1 MLPESTDVHCVYWLP
16 LSSSG
21 RNYTAFGDPF
31 SDITSSWRIS
41 YWEDQRRYTYE
52 TAPSFSVRLI
62 HSSESFGLETF
73 RLSNEEVI
81 PSSFATIAL
90 IKGSPMTG
98 AASTGYIDTANICAF
113 SLCAR
118 EYNVSMKSGL
128 LRSEII
134 STSYSDLKS
143 VDKDPSD
150 ETPSYT
156 FTFPNNPGNDITF
169 VPRDKAIQEKAGMDW
184 LPIEEILR
192 LALAGVFGGDLLLST
207 ARNYSNLFPISSN
220 FIQSGLNAS
229 VNIPKTMDRVAAA
242 MTNHLR
248 DISNYTVIGESGS
261 MEIFI
266 RVSWLWLLLP
276 ILSTCLGTVL
286 LAWVIIVTRRRKL
299 PVWKASELALLFH
312 GLNFRLN
319 ERIDTRQ
326 VSAMEEVTSAVQ
338 VRLAQDVTGTLKLR
352 RKLK

>member
-1 MLPESTDVHCVYWLP
+1 MLPESTDVQCVYWLP

-21 RNYTAFGDPF
+21 RNYTAIEDPF
-31 SDITSSWRIS
+31 SDITLSWRIS
-41 YWEDQRRYTYE
+41 YWEDQRRNTYD
-52 TAPSFSVRLI
+52 TAPSFSVRFI
-62 HSSESFGLETF
+62 HSSESFGSEAF

-98 AASTGYIDTANICAF
+98 AASTGYIDSANMCAF

-118 EYNVSMKSGL
+118 EYNISMKSGL

-143 VDKDPSD
+143 VDKDASG

-156 FTFPNNPGNDITF
+156 FTFLNNPSNDFTF
-169 VPRDKAIQEKAGMDW
+169 VPKGKAIQEKAGMDW
-184 LPIEEILR
+184 LPIEEILFV
-192 LALAGVFGGDLLLST
+192 ALQGVLGGDLLLST
-207 ARNYSNLFPISSN
+207 ARNYSNAFPLSSN

-229 VNIPKTMDRVAAA
+229 TNIPKTMDRVAAA

-248 DISNYTVIGESGS
+248 DISNYTIIGESGS
-261 MEIFI
+261 MQVFI

-276 ILSTCLGTVL
+276 ILSTCLGTIL
-286 LAWVIIVTRRRKL
+286 LIWVILVTRRRKL

-312 GLNFRLN
+312 GLDFRLN
-319 ERIDTRQ
+319 KRIDTRQ

-338 VRLAQDVTGTLKLR
+338 VRLAQDLTGTLKLR
-352 RKLK
+352 RKVE